1 MKMLTMFRKTL
12 RDLRGMTIGM
22 SLLIAVMAVIILLIY
37 PSYRDSLAEIELPPA
52 MQGFLG
58 EAGDLSSPEGFLTA
72 ECFSWIPLLLITLAI
87 IGGSAAFAG
96 EEGDGT
102 MDLLLA
108 QPIRRWELVVAKAAA
123 LLLSIAVAALAGI
136 TGFAAGY
143 PLVDI
148 DLDFGRVA
156 AAVIFMIPLAWLFA
170 GLTLLASAAM
180 SNRGAA
186 AMLVT
191 GYLVLSYFV
200 QVLSEASPVLDDVR
214 RLSPFYWGDASRV
227 LLGGFDWLRAGVFT
241 AIALAAIGLAVWA
254 FEQRDIFAGERG
266 WSLPP
271 LRRHQ
276 REDEPVPA
284 SATAGAREAAAK

>member
-1 MKMLTMFRKTL
+1 MKTLTMFRKTL
-12 RDLRGMTIGM
+12 RDLRGVTIGM
-22 SLLIAVMAVIILLIY
+22 SLLIAAMAFIILLIY
-37 PSYRDSLAEIELPPA
+37 PSYRDSLAEIELPAA

-72 ECFSWIPLLLITLAI
+72 EFFSWIPLLLITLAI

-96 EEGDGT
+96 EEGAGT

-108 QPIRRWELVVAKAAA
+108 QPIKRWQLVVAKSAA
-123 LLLSIAVAALAGI
+123 LLLSIAIAALTGLAGY
-136 TGFAAGY
+136 AAGF

-148 DLDFGRVA
+148 DISFGRVA
-156 AAVIFMIPLAWLFA
+156 AAVVYMIPLAWLFA
-170 GLTLLASAAM
+170 GLTLFASAAM
-180 SNRGAA
+180 SSRSAA

-200 QVLSEASPVLDDVR
+200 QVLSEASPVLDDIR

-241 AIALAAIGLAVWA
+241 AITLAAIGLAVWA
-254 FEQRDIFAGERG
+254 FERHDIVAGERG
-266 WSLPP
+266 WSFPR
-271 LRRHQ
+271 LRRRP
-276 REDEPVPA
+276 REDDPVPA
-284 SATAGAREAAAK
+284 PATARSPEAAAE